1 MLAFKLDAA
10 KGLFFDRQAVTSRLT
25 QAKRRVFN
33 RAGGLVRKVARRSIR
48 PISKR
53 LLGQIAVKKAEAN
66 RLPAKNPRRRT
77 LWREIRELQRRAH
90 SRPGKPPKSITGLLR
105 SNIFYA
111 FDPQADSVVIGPT
124 LLNKSTGAQHTL
136 EYGGQAQ
143 IGPRKVSI
151 LPRPYMGPAQQQV
164 QPAVAEMFRDSL

>member
-1 MLAFKLDAA
+1 MIGLKLETA
-10 KGLFFDRQAVTSRLT
+10 KGLFFDRRAVTSRLT
-25 QAKRRVFN
+25 QAKRRVFS
-33 RAGGLVRKVARRSIR
+33 RAGGLVRKTARRSIR

-105 SNIFYA
+105 NNIYYV
-111 FDPQADSVVIGPT
+111 FDPLAESVVIGPT
-124 LLNKSTGAQHTL
+124 LLGKSSGAQQTL
-136 EYGGQAQ
+136 EYGGQVQ
-143 IGPRKVSI
+143 FGPRKVSI